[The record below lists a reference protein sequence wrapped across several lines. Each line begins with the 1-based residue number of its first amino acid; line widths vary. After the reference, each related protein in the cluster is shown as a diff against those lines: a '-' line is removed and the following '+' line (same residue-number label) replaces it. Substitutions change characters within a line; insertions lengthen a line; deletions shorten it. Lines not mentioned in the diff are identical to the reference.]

1 MVSNLASNPSFT
13 KSEAQSSNGMVATKD
28 RLSTEAGLEMLKMG
42 GNAVDAG
49 VAACLAVGVVE
60 PESSG
65 IGGGGYMT
73 FQVGNKGGVIGF
85 PMKGP
90 LSGRPDLYEL
100 TGEASVGSFGWS
112 GVKMTKTF
120 MDINP
125 LLFPDVLPG
134 Y

>member
-1 MVSNLASNPSFT
+1 MATSLASNASFT
-13 KSEAQSSNGMVATKD
+13 KSEAQSTNGMVATKD
-28 RLSTEAGLEMLKMG
+28 RLSTEAGLEMLKLG

-73 FQVGNKGGVIGF
+73 FQVGKEGC
-85 PMKGP
+85 
-90 LSGRPDLYEL
+90 LLY
-100 TGEASVGSFGWS
+100 TSDAA
-112 GVKMTKTF
+112 
-120 MDINP
+120 D
-125 LLFPDVLPG
+125 D

>member
-90 LSGRPDLYEL
+90 LSGRPDLYDL
-100 TGEASVGSFGWS
+100 TGAASVGSFGWS
-112 GVKMTKTF
+112 GVKN
-120 MDINP
+120 DENIH
-125 LLFPDVLPG
+125 
-134 Y
+134 